1 MAEVKPVPTLN
12 RPATVASSWLL
23 MLMKRSSYTAHHG
36 TAWDNANSIVREAF
50 GHRTCESAFYGKWK
64 CRLLVW
70 RWVIPTLQQKPR
82 RHGSSG
88 IYDSIVVEPGL
99 INGHHHKQQVHQ

>member
-1 MAEVKPVPTLN
+1 MAEVKSVPTLN
-12 RPATVASSWLL
+12 RQQTFDCGELL
-23 MLMKRSSYTAHHG
+23 ALDVNEKILLHG

-88 IYDSIVVEPGL
+88 IYDSIVVDPGL